1 MKYDF
6 ADDLISVAVKK
17 EIVSQI
23 KSKKLDPINLL
34 YQHAIRMLD
43 EIACITD
50 QHIPCEQQIEKI
62 VKILTFVLYHP
73 MLTNSIY

>member
-6 ADDLISVAVKK
+6 ADDLVSVAIRK
-17 EIVSQI
+17 EIASQI
-23 KSKKLDPINLL
+23 KSKQLDPINLS

-62 VKILTFVLYHP
+62 VKILAFCPVPPHVD
-73 MLTNSIY
+73 

>member
-6 ADDLISVAVKK
+6 TDDLVSVAIRK
-17 EIVSQI
+17 EIATQI
-23 KSKKLDPINLL
+23 KSKKLDPIKLS

-50 QHIPCEQQIEKI
+50 EHIPCDKQIEKI
-62 VKILTFVLYHP
+62 VKILAFCPVSPH
-73 MLTNSIY
+73 ID